1 MMKNKKNKQNLVAL
15 WTYECVW
22 IDIEMDPQS
31 QMKFKGV
38 SRRMEFRV
46 CRRVKCHY
54 LKNDEYKLVEH
65 EDKYPRY

>member
-1 MMKNKKNKQNLVAL
+1 MKNKKNKQNLVAL

-38 SRRMEFRV
+38 SMRMELQV
-46 CRRVKCHY
+46 CRRVKCQ
-54 LKNDEYKLVEH
+54 
-65 EDKYPRY
+65 